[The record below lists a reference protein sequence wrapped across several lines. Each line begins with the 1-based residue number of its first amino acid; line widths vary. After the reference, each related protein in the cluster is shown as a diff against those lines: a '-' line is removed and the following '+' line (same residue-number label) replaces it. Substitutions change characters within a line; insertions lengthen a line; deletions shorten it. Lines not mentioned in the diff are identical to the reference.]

1 MVGRRCGNG
10 VVFTWGIAN
19 DGRLGYSIPQS
30 QELIPMKPQIV
41 RFLDQAVAIA
51 KVSCGNTFTLALS
64 SQGIVYSWG

>member
-10 VVFTWGIAN
+10 VVLTWGIAN

>member
-1 MVGRRCGNG
+1 
-10 VVFTWGIAN
+10 VVLTWGIAN